1 MSLLFATKDD
11 KVYGFG
17 NNRFGRLGFGHE
29 TDVNAPQEPQELVS
43 MSGKRVKEFFVGM
56 DFVLAL
62 TDDINLY
69 SWGWNK
75 YGQLGRGVASTGC
88 YEPAM
93 IDLSASITT

>member
-1 MSLLFATKDD
+1 MSLLFVTNDD

-29 TDVNAPQEPQELVS
+29 TDVNAPQEPKELVS
-43 MSGKRVKEFFVGM
+43 MSGKRVKDFFVGI

-62 TDDINLY
+62 TDDTTLY

-75 YGQLGRGVASTGC
+75 NGQLGRGVTNTGC
-88 YEPAM
+88 YEPAI
-93 IDLSASITT
+93 IDLSVSLIR